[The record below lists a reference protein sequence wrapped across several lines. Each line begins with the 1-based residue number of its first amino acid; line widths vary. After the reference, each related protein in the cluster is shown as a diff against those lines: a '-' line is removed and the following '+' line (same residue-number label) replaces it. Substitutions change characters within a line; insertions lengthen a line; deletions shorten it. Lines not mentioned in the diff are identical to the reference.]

1 MPGLPQK
8 AQEEKMII
16 DTTLREG
23 LQLYGTFFSL
33 KDKKNIITSLAMA
46 GIEEIEAGWVGGKD
60 IFEIMEWSG
69 GKIDKS
75 TISIWSPCREKE
87 ILNAFEL
94 GVKRIN
100 IGVPG
105 SKKHMKKRLNLDEKG
120 ILNQISN
127 VVKLGTGLGMEISI
141 GIEDIAGADSFFIN
155 ELMDQIN
162 LLGGFRIRFSDT
174 RGLLSPMDVSKLVS
188 TFKNRG
194 KLKLGTHF
202 HNDFGMASANS
213 VTALDSG
220 ADYTDASILGI
231 GERSGITPLE
241 EIASRLVIVDKT
253 KNYDL
258 MKIRGLCTEI
268 SRLANVSIPRTKAF
282 AGSDIFA
289 CESGIHVHAMEID
302 PSLMEPYSPEITGAR
317 RKIGIGFKSGKS
329 AIKNSLKKL
338 GINTELI
345 DVDEFTQK
353 IKSESFRQK
362 SPLTIA
368 DLKLI
373 MESQVNN

>member
-1 MPGLPQK
+1 
-8 AQEEKMII
+8 MII

-23 LQLYGTFFSL
+23 LQLYGTFFSA
-33 KDKKNIITSLAMA
+33 KDKKNIITSLAAA

-60 IFEIMEWSG
+60 IFEIMKWCR
-69 GKIDKS
+69 GKIENS
-75 TISIWSPCREKE
+75 VVSIWSPCREKE
-87 ILNAFEL
+87 IIKAFEL

-105 SKKHMKKRLNLDEKG
+105 SKNHMKKRLRLDEKG
-120 ILNQISN
+120 VLNKVSN
-127 VVKLGTGLGMEISI
+127 AVKLATGLGMEVSM
-141 GIEDIAGADSFFIN
+141 GIEDIAGADSCFIK
-155 ELMDQIN
+155 EIMEKIYF
-162 LLGGFRIRFSDT
+162 LGGFRVRFSDT
-174 RGLLSPMDVSKLVS
+174 RGLLSPLDVNKLIS
-188 TFKNRG
+188 SFKDRG
-194 KLKLGTHF
+194 NLKLGTHF

-213 VTALDSG
+213 ITALDSG

-241 EIASRLVIVDKT
+241 EIASKLVIVDQT

-258 MKIRGLCTEI
+258 LKIRKLCSRI
-268 SRLANVSIPRTKAF
+268 SRLANISIPRTKAF

-302 PSLMEPYSPEITGAR
+302 PSLMEPYSPELTGGK

-329 AIKNSLKKL
+329 AVENSLKKL

-345 DVDEFTQK
+345 DLDEFTQK

-362 SPLTIA
+362 SPLTIG

-373 MESQVNN
+373 MESQANN